1 MQIGILTMHRVK
13 NYGSFLQAY
22 ALKSVI
28 GSFGHEVTFRDFRN
42 GTPRHLGV
50 KVVAPSLT
58 KKLTKIPRLVSH
70 LPTTVDKHKFR
81 HLFNTSFERDYLPLL
96 GVNSH
101 ENYDLQADVMVIG
114 SDEVFNYCQ
123 NQRFG
128 YVPCLFG
135 HEIDAKTI
143 VSYAASAGYANWND
157 VIADNMVDELG
168 SGLKKM
174 QHISVRDENT
184 RRLVEVCT
192 GQSPTMVI
200 DPTLI
205 YDFDAH
211 VPQQRVVEGNY
222 LLIYAYEG
230 RMDSQREIY
239 AVKTFAAQHQLK
251 VVSIG
256 AYHAWCDEN
265 LVVSPFE
272 MLNVFKEA
280 AYIVTETFHGSIFA
294 MKFGKRFAAFVRT
307 DNPLGSNTNKLTY
320 LLHQFGMES
329 RIVNMPEAL
338 ESVLLA
344 ETPMHVFGDRLAPL
358 REQSMQF
365 LKQALQ

>member
-1 MQIGILTMHRVK
+1 MQVGILTMHRVK

-22 ALKSVI
+22 ALKRVI
-28 GSFGHEVTFRDFRN
+28 ETMGHEVTFRDFHD
-42 GTPRHLGV
+42 GLPRHLGE
-50 KVVAPSLT
+50 KVIAPSLA
-58 KKLTKIPRLVSH
+58 KKIAKIPYLISH
-70 LPTTVDKHKFR
+70 LPTTISRHTFR
-81 HLFNTSFERDYLPLL
+81 YHFNSSFERDYWPVL
-96 GVNSH
+96 GVSATN
-101 ENYDLQADVMVIG
+101 NYNLQADMMVIG

-135 HEIDAKTI
+135 HQIAAKSI

-168 SGLKKM
+168 SGFKKM
-174 QHISVRDENT
+174 RHISVRDENT

-211 VPQQRVVEGNY
+211 VPQQRVVKGHY

-230 RMDSQREIY
+230 RMDSQREID
-239 AVKTFAAQHQLK
+239 AVKTFASKHQLK

-294 MKFGKRFAAFVRT
+294 MKFGKQFAAFVRS

-338 ESVLLA
+338 ENVLLA
-344 ETPMHVFGDRLAPL
+344 QTPTHVFNERLVPL
-358 REQSMQF
+358 REQSLHF

>member
-28 GSFGHEVTFRDFRN
+28 ESLGHEVTFRDFHY
-42 GTPRHLGV
+42 GLPRHLGE
-50 KVVAPSLT
+50 KVVAPTLA
-58 KKLTKIPRLVSH
+58 KKIAKIPYLVSH
-70 LPTTVDKHKFR
+70 LPTTMRRHAFR
-81 HLFNTSFERDYLPLL
+81 YRFNSSFEQEYWPVL
-96 GVNSH
+96 GVNISKH
-101 ENYDLQADVMVIG
+101 YDLRADTMVIG

-123 NQRFG
+123 NQLFG

-135 HEIDAKTI
+135 HQIEAKTI
-143 VSYAASAGYANWND
+143 MSYAASAGYANWND
-157 VIADNMVDELG
+157 VIADNMVEELG
-168 SGLKKM
+168 SGFKKI

-192 GQSPTMVI
+192 GEAPTMVI

-211 VPQQRVVEGNY
+211 IAQQRVVEGDY
-222 LLIYAYEG
+222 LLVYAYEG
-230 RMDSQREIY
+230 RMDSEREIH
-239 AVKTFAAQHQLK
+239 AVKAFAAQHQLK

-272 MLNVFKEA
+272 MLNIFKEA

-294 MKFGKRFAAFVRT
+294 MKFGKQFAAFVRN

-329 RIVNMPEAL
+329 RIAHTPEAL

-344 ETPMHVFGDRLAPL
+344 ETPVHVFNARLAPL
-358 REQSMQF
+358 REQSLHF